1 MDFHRTVLEAHTPQ
15 NRAPERVPEAPDKD
29 GYFKKQPFDSRGSM
43 LSFIFGSTVIESK

>member
-1 MDFHRTVLEAHTPQ
+1 MDFHRTVLEAHTAEQ
-15 NRAPERVPEAPDKD
+15 GTRALPETPDKD